1 MEGGLE
7 NTHRHALETCHHH
20 YNLCAPC
27 PLAPPPSSRCLQQD
41 HSPVTGGDAQNS
53 TLLAVVVCTRRQA
66 VHHRESMASVTQAQL
81 RVGLQGS
88 DNGNYDHHYR
98 TVRSHQQCMGCVQ
111 LSSLSS
117 PHPTLP
123 YHTLLHPPVAT
134 TISCVWAVCNSP
146 LSPHPS
152 HPALPHLVPPTLPH
166 LQVTVIYSTQ
176 QSQPPHPPPP
186 LTSVKYS
193 MNPLRYA

>member
-1 MEGGLE
+1 M
-7 NTHRHALETCHHH
+7 HWKHAITTTTSVLPAH
-20 YNLCAPC
+20 L
-27 PLAPPPSSRCLQQD
+27 PLPLLPPPSSRRLQQD
-41 HSPVTGGDAQNS
+41 HSPVAGGDAQNS

-88 DNGNYDHHYR
+88 DNGNYDHYYR

-117 PHPTLP
+117 PRPTLP
-123 YHTLLHPPVAT
+123 YPTLPHPPVAT
-134 TISCVWAVCNSP
+134 T
-146 LSPHPS
+146 LPHP
-152 HPALPHLVPPTLPH
+152 P
-166 LQVTVIYSTQ
+166 VTVIYPTHQ
-176 QSQPPHPPPP
+176 LQPPHPPPP